1 MEQFVPLVVVVT
13 FVVAWAWFLRERS
26 GGRAW
31 SPLWLAFSA
40 TALAALFLG
49 AGTIGYI
56 LSKRDRFM
64 AGTSWSETV
73 LWWEVGVGVALIPL
87 AVYFWR
93 RGLRSISL
101 ALLLALNL
109 HVIVQG
115 REPRGLFVVVN
126 EGSEVRGG
134 CQPQSQPIPD
144 ATAVTARLR
153 VTLSR

>member
-1 MEQFVPLVVVVT
+1 MEQFVPLLIVVT
-13 FVVAWAWFLRERS
+13 FVVAWAWFLRQRS
-26 GGRAW
+26 GSRAW

-56 LSKRDRFM
+56 LSKRDRFV

-73 LWWEVGVGVALIPL
+73 LWWEVGVGIALIPVAIYL
-87 AVYFWR
+87 WR

-109 HVIVQG
+109 HRVAQG
-115 REPRGLFVVVN
+115 QEPPGLFVIVN
-126 EGSEVRGG
+126 DGAEAPFSGRYH
-134 CQPQSQPIPD
+134 D
-144 ATAVTARLR
+144 
-153 VTLSR
+153 

>member
-1 MEQFVPLVVVVT
+1 MEQFVPLLIVVT
-13 FVVAWAWFLRERS
+13 FVVAWAWFLRQRS
-26 GGRAW
+26 GGRAR

-56 LSKRDRFM
+56 LTKRDRFI

-87 AVYFWR
+87 AVYLWR

-101 ALLLALNL
+101 VLLFASSP
-109 HVIVQG
+109 HVAIQG
-115 REPRGLFVVVN
+115 QAPARFFVMADNGVHC
-126 EGSEVRGG
+126 R
-134 CQPQSQPIPD
+134 
-144 ATAVTARLR
+144 TAVICHWAPARHERSSVGTA
-153 VTLSR
+153 TSI